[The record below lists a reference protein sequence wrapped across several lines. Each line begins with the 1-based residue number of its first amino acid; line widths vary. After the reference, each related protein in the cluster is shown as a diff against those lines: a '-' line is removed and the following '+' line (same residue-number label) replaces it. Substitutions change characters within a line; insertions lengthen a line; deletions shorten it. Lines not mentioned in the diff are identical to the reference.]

1 MNEKSKQTL
10 VNFNEHTVTKP
21 KKEDSSLLAV
31 DTVALQ
37 KMLCCGRY
45 TAVQIGNLAN
55 ARIQIGRR
63 VLWNIKQIQRY
74 LDDIAE

>member
-1 MNEKSKQTL
+1 MHKERRKL
-10 VNFNEHTVTKP
+10 VDFQEHTAMTA
-21 KKEDSSLLAV
+21 KKEPSPVLTV
-31 DTVALQ
+31 DTTALQ

-45 TAVQIGNLAN
+45 TAVQIGTLAN

-63 VLWNIKQIQRY
+63 LLWNIKQIQRY